1 VLEHSSSPPD
11 TCMLCVQAR
20 IVKCAIACK
29 HASPMRYLR
38 QRRLKVAKT
47 KNSYAVEFARKGGKA
62 RAKKLTAEQRKTSA
76 RKAAQARWAKQRG
89 KFSRDTET

>member
-1 VLEHSSSPPD
+1 VREHSSSPPH
-11 TCMLCVQAR
+11 TRMLCVQAR
-20 IVKCAIACK
+20 IVKCANACK
-29 HASPMRYLR
+29 HAAPMRYLR